1 MKISFWPLKN
11 RKASHVKHIKMISSH
26 IHANE
31 WMQTQNKNRERE
43 GDGWKTRKEG
53 WDTFSYMKLHSS
65 HFGLFR
71 SQWDSERVGL
81 VFLTLDM
88 SCCECMCKLD
98 GWVGN
103 MESKRGSDWQH
114 YTQLTWCWVGR
125 SERKTAVI
133 VLCVCLCLT
142 AKVNSLYTRTVSQES
157 VKRPK
162 LMEQM
167 SDLGQLYVKN
177 SVKSYVK
184 S

>member
-1 MKISFWPLKN
+1 MKIRFWPLKN

-26 IHANE
+26 VHAVMNE
-31 WMQTQNKNRERE
+31 CRHRIRTERE
-43 GDGWKTRKEG
+43 KEMDGKPEREV

-65 HFGLFR
+65 HFLLFR

-88 SCCECMCKLD
+88 SCCVCMCELD

-103 MESKRGSDWQH
+103 MESKRGSDWQQ
-114 YTQLTWCWVGR
+114 YTELTWCWVGR

-142 AKVNSLYTRTVSQES
+142 AKVNSLLAASRES

-167 SDLGQLYVKN
+167 SDLGQIYVKN